1 MRLATQSNRWPKALP
16 PLTDEQKYIRE
27 DFYKLW
33 LDVLPKRF
41 GLVEKFNHRY
51 PLQTIASGVKTLEI
65 GAGTGAHLGY
75 ENLDLQEY
83 VALELRPD
91 LAKKICDT
99 YPSVQVVLGDCQEKV
114 DFPDNYFDRV
124 LAIHV
129 LEHLPNLPK
138 ALDEIQ
144 RVLRPEGAFSVLIPC
159 EGGFAYTM
167 ARNISARRIFEKCY
181 KQNYDWFVAC
191 EHINRPDEIMAELRS
206 RFSIVHRVYFPLLVP
221 LVALNLIIGLT
232 MTNPKRGR

>member
-1 MRLATQSNRWPKALP
+1 MQLATQSSQWPKALP
-16 PLTDEQKYIRE
+16 LLTDEQKNIRE

-41 GLVEKFNHRY
+41 GLVEKFNHHY
-51 PLQTIASGVKTLEI
+51 PLRTIASGVKTLEI
-65 GAGTGAHLGY
+65 GAGIGVHLRY
-75 ENLDLQEY
+75 ENLDMQEY

-99 YPSVQVVLGDCQEKV
+99 FPSMQVVIGDCQERV

-138 ALDEIQ
+138 ALDEI
-144 RVLRPEGAFSVLIPC
+144 RRLLRPGGTFSVLIPC
-159 EGGFAYTM
+159 EGGFAYSL
-167 ARNISARRIFEKCY
+167 ARNISARRIFEKRY
-181 KQNYDWFVAC
+181 RQSYDWFVAC
-191 EHINRPDEIMAELRS
+191 EHINRPDEILVELQS
-206 RFSIVHRVYFPLLVP
+206 RFSIVHRMYFPLLAP
-221 LVALNLIIGLT
+221 IVALNLIIGLT
-232 MTNPKRGR
+232 LTNPKSGG

>member
-1 MRLATQSNRWPKALP
+1 MELTTQSSRWPKALR

-41 GLVEKFNHRY
+41 GLVEKFNHQYALR
-51 PLQTIASGVKTLEI
+51 TIASRVKTLEI
-65 GAGTGAHLGY
+65 GAGIGAHLGY
-75 ENLDLQEY
+75 ENLDMQEY
-83 VALELRPD
+83 VALELRSD
-91 LAKKICDT
+91 FAQKIRDT
-99 YPSVQVVLGDCQEKV
+99 YPNVRVVVGDCQEKV
-114 DFPDNYFDRV
+114 DFPDNYFDRA

-144 RVLRPEGAFSVLIPC
+144 RLLRPGGAFSVLIPC

-167 ARNISARRIFEKCY
+167 ARNISARRIFEKRY

-191 EHINRPDEIMAELRS
+191 EHINRPEEIIAELRS
-206 RFSIVHRVYFPLLVP
+206 RFSIVHRVYFPLLAP
-221 LVALNLIIGLT
+221 IVALNLIIGLT
-232 MTNPKRGR
+232 LTNPKRGR